1 MHTLTRL
8 TLAGATIV
16 IATGAALA
24 LVVPSIG
31 PIMPKPSPS
40 AKVPPTPTVPPITTF
55 TTPTAPPAPLDDN
68 AHPPEGPS
76 DTCPDGSPV
85 FRYSIVDAAAGHRY
99 LGVQVTNCGRPETIR
114 LEALPELGLV
124 KANGTVGAA
133 ASIDRTNRPIAIR
146 PGETAWFTLEW
157 LGGGSSDD
165 PGNRVA
171 SITFTVP
178 GLGSGTW
185 VGETD
190 LGPDSAVHLHGWG
203 ATPGLALDPPR

>member
-24 LVVPSIG
+24 LVAPSLG
-31 PIMPKPSPS
+31 PILPKPSPS

-99 LGVQVTNCGRPETIR
+99 LGVQLTNCGRPETIR
-114 LEALPELGLV
+114 LEALPDLHKLW
-124 KANGTVGAA
+124 
-133 ASIDRTNRPIAIR
+133 IR
-146 PGETAWFTLEW
+146 VV
-157 LGGGSSDD
+157 D
-165 PGNRVA
+165 PGDEAAVEQFVA
-171 SITFTVP
+171 E
-178 GLGSGTW
+178 LR
-185 VGETD
+185 EAEAN
-190 LGPDSAVHLHGWG
+190 LSAMRHEIHQRLDE
-203 ATPGLALDPPR
+203 ATGQLIARYRQDPTLALSALPDIGLR